1 MLKKIPGNAEENS
14 EECWQR
20 FSRILKKIERLTKIE
35 SKDIYSSIIQD
46 VRKSLS
52 KHHV

>member
-1 MLKKIPGNAEENS
+1 MFKRIPGDAQEDSGNVEENS

-35 SKDIYSSIIQD
+35 SKDIYSSII
-46 VRKSLS
+46 
-52 KHHV
+52 